1 MDSRQSVHHAGR
13 QREGEIKMT
22 RHKHADMI
30 HAWAE
35 GAEIQV
41 RRDSGG
47 VWADERNPSFL
58 DFNEYRIKPRTVKR
72 EGWVAMYTQADGF
85 SYVQRNICDSEDD
98 VKQICPNA
106 KAIIKIEW
114 EEEE

>member
-1 MDSRQSVHHAGR
+1 
-13 QREGEIKMT
+13 MT
-22 RHKHADMI
+22 RHKHADLI

-35 GAEIQV
+35 GAEIQIRV
-41 RRDSGG
+41 LGRWCNAQRPLWNID
-47 VWADERNPSFL
+47 D
-58 DFNEYRIKPRTVKR
+58 EYRIKQRTVKKV
-72 EGWVAMYTQADGF
+72 GWVAMYTQADGF
-85 SYVQRNICDSEDD
+85 SYIQRNICDSEHD